1 MAKTPEE
8 LALERRTRK
17 RNQEAI
23 AETERSLK
31 AMARQSSGIRSLLTG
46 VGANVT
52 ADPVTPQM
60 NRDVDI
66 KAGLSKS
73 YITRMTQLSE
83 LAKKILNDPDRTDE
97 EKRKFIKDNNLQP
110 KGQNFLSASG
120 NKLGRERGIGVQVGR
135 NTINVT
141 DLYSS
146 EEFRPKLKDRL

>member
-31 AMARQSSGIRSLLTG
+31 AMARQSSVIKSLLTG

-52 ADPVTPQM
+52 ADPVTPEM
-60 NRDVDI
+60 NRDVDLR
-66 KAGLSKS
+66 AGLSSRLSK
-73 YITRMTQLSE
+73 RMMQMTE
-83 LAKKILNDPDRTDE
+83 LARKVLSDPDRTDE
-97 EKRKFIKDNNLQP
+97 EKRKFIRDNNLMP
-110 KGQNFLSASG
+110 KGQNFLSANS
-120 NKLGRERGIGVQVGR
+120 NRLGRERGIGIQVGR
-135 NTINVT
+135 DTLNVS

-146 EEFRPKLKDRL
+146 EELRPKLKDRL